1 MFRRL
6 SPKSYIHEPS
16 SVASEQIFNLRL
28 PVVCDADAANLP
40 PCSLFP
46 GLSLCSVASPLFFL
60 PLYSLSTTKGRGGG
74 RAKRRYTDLTQ
85 VQRTVL
91 PAEQSVTRAVGWE
104 SLRWRSQEVSQS
116 TDDPGKGEVPYRT
129 ETAKPSQ
136 RDSRGSQGPEG
147 GSPYL

>member
-60 PLYSLSTTKGRGGG
+60 PLYSLSTTKGGGG
-74 RAKRRYTDLTQ
+74 AGLSADIQT
-85 VQRTVL
+85 
-91 PAEQSVTRAVGWE
+91 
-104 SLRWRSQEVSQS
+104 
-116 TDDPGKGEVPYRT
+116 
-129 ETAKPSQ
+129 
-136 RDSRGSQGPEG
+136 
-147 GSPYL
+147 